1 MIEEVLVLQLPL
13 KKTALPGMAQA
24 TQGSYVKAARG
35 LDPPCDLGRLTSDRD
50 AKTRA
55 MRNSSLKRDCGL
67 KDIPGGRG
75 ESKY

>member
-1 MIEEVLVLQLPL
+1 MDEELMLQLPL
-13 KKTALPGMAQA
+13 KKTALPGTAQA

-35 LDPPCDLGRLTSDRD
+35 LDPSCELCGLTSDRD

-55 MRNSSLKRDCGL
+55 MRNRSLKTDCGL
-67 KDIPGGRG
+67 KDIPGGCG